1 VTARTKRLAIP
12 LVLLVVGAA
21 CRSRVPTAPAARS
34 ALSLSGYAREVAWS
48 TGDPALDALQ
58 DLVRPTLEANRKE
71 FEGKRG
77 TVRGFGA
84 GDVYPQVWL
93 RDSAT
98 LIPATRYYYG
108 LEHLTSWLEEHL
120 AHQRPDGQLWDW
132 IAAGEPA
139 VFRANAPRAGE
150 VHRAPATV
158 LSADK
163 NTTASDQEAS
173 AVDAAGQVFALTGR
187 RDWLTREV
195 EGRGLLDRLDA
206 ALEYVWREK
215 RHEGLVTAALTA
227 DWGDV
232 SPAYPDQ
239 RVIYLDERTPRVES
253 LYASVLFVRAADVLA
268 ALFAATGRSARG
280 REWSGRAE
288 STRSRIRERL
298 WQEERGFFRLARTLA
313 EPRPPEL
320 DLSNRFALGGNGLAA
335 LYGVADDREASS
347 VFGVAEERSRDA
359 RIATIAGV
367 LLPPFPAGFFRHPIQ
382 KDEYTYQNGG
392 QWDWWAGRFLLA
404 EFARGGAETAFRQLK
419 DIAARVAA
427 AGGLYEWN
435 TRSGR
440 GQGSA
445 RYAGSAGALSA
456 AVFQGLFGIDSRAE
470 SLALTVRLGPSAG
483 AVRVY
488 EPAIDRYVAYR
499 YEPDA
504 RAHRLRLAFESNA
517 PGSGELRV
525 RLPPDAGALEGASL
539 DDRPLAAVEETVGA
553 DRYVKVESDWR
564 SHVLQVRWRS
574 RGGSPPRQ

>member
-1 VTARTKRLAIP
+1 MPGRTRRLAIP
-12 LVLLVVGAA
+12 ILLLATLA
-21 CRSRVPTAPAARS
+21 CRSRVPAAPAARP
-34 ALSLSGYAREVAWS
+34 ALSLVGYAREIAWS

-98 LIPATRYYYG
+98 LVPATRYYYG
-108 LEHLTSWLEEHL
+108 LDHLTSWLEEHL

-132 IAAGEPA
+132 IASGEPA
-139 VFRANAPRAGE
+139 VFRVNAPRVEE
-150 VHRAPATV
+150 VHRAKATV

-173 AVDAAGQVFALTGR
+173 AIDAAGQVFTLTGR
-187 RDWLTREV
+187 REWLTGPV
-195 EGRGLLDRLDA
+195 EGRRLLDRLDA

-232 SPAYPDQ
+232 SPAYADQ

-268 ALFAATGRSARG
+268 ELCAVAGEAGRG
-280 REWSGRAE
+280 REWSERAE
-288 STRSRIRERL
+288 SIRSRVRERL
-298 WQEERGFFRLARTLA
+298 WQADRGFFRLARTLPD
-313 EPRPPEL
+313 PRPPDLEL
-320 DLSNRFALGGNGLAA
+320 SDRFALGGNGLAA
-335 LYGVADDREASS
+335 LYGVADDAEARSL
-347 VFGVAEERSRDA
+347 FAVAQQRSRDA

-404 EFARGGAETAFRQLK
+404 EFRRGGSEAALRQLK
-419 DIAARVAA
+419 DIAARVAS

-456 AVFQGLFGIDSRAE
+456 AVFQGVFGIDSRAG
-470 SLALTVRLGPSAG
+470 SLTLTVRLGPSAG

-499 YEPDA
+499 YEPDGSA
-504 RAHRLRLAFESNA
+504 RRLLLSFESNA
-517 PGSGELRV
+517 PGSGELGV
-525 RLPPDAGALEGASL
+525 RLPPDAGALEGAFL
-539 DDRPLAAVEETVGA
+539 DDRPLAAVEETIGA

-564 SHVLQVRWRS
+564 PHVLQVRWR
-574 RGGSPPRQ
+574 P

>member
-1 VTARTKRLAIP
+1 VPVRAKRLAIP
-12 LVLLVVGAA
+12 VVLLLTAGA
-21 CRSRVPTAPAARS
+21 CRSRVPAVPAARP
-34 ALSLSGYAREVAWS
+34 ALSLSGYAREIAWS

-58 DLVRPTLEANRKE
+58 DLLRPTLEANRKE

-120 AHQRPDGQLWDW
+120 AHQRSDGQLWDW

-139 VFRANAPRAGE
+139 VFRANAPRVGE
-150 VHRAPATV
+150 VHRARATV

-173 AVDAAGQVFALTGR
+173 AIDAAGQVFALTGR
-187 RDWLTREV
+187 REWLTGPV
-195 EGRGLLDRLDA
+195 EGRRLLDRLDA

-232 SPAYPDQ
+232 SPTYADQ
-239 RVIYLDERTPRVES
+239 RVIYLDDRTPRVES
-253 LYASVLFVRAADVLA
+253 LYASVLFVRAAGVLA
-268 ALFAATGRSARG
+268 ELFEAAGERERG
-280 REWSGRAE
+280 RAWSERAK
-288 STRSRIRERL
+288 SVRSRVRERL
-298 WQEERGFFRLARTLA
+298 WQEERGFFRVARTLA
-313 EPRPPEL
+313 DPPPPDV
-320 DLSNRFALGGNGLAA
+320 DLSDRFALGGNGLAA
-335 LYGVADDREASS
+335 LYGVADDREARSL
-347 VFGVAEERSRDA
+347 FGVAQARSRDA

-382 KDEYTYQNGG
+382 KEEYTYQNGG

-404 EFARGGAETAFRQLK
+404 EFARGGSDAAFRQLK

-456 AVFQGLFGIDSRAE
+456 AVFQGLFGIDSRAR

-483 AVRVY
+483 AVRIY

-499 YEPDA
+499 YEPDGSA
-504 RAHRLRLAFESNA
+504 RRLRLAFESNA

-525 RLPPDAGALEGASL
+525 RLPPDAGALEGVSL
-539 DDRPLAAVEETVGA
+539 DDRPATAVEETVGA

-564 SHVLQVRWRS
+564 AHVLQVRWR
-574 RGGSPPRQ
+574 P